1 MADKTL
7 QTLPPSHQPLPLSLS
22 LTLSLLSLIIPLS
35 LPSLSRS
42 LSPPASLREA
52 RLS

>member
-22 LTLSLLSLIIPLS
+22 LTPLSHHSSLSSLSLSL
-35 LPSLSRS
+35 S
-42 LSPPASLREA
+42 LSPRFSERGQTKLG
-52 RLS
+52 